1 MNTSEVTVIFHND
14 TGLLELRSSGSS
26 MMLTQ
31 LEAALIYT
39 LLKKSLGFRGRF
51 MLWRLRKNFR
61 SSSVEAGPE

>member
-39 LLKKSLGFRGRF
+39 LLKKSLGLRGRF

-61 SSSVEAGPE
+61 SSSVEAEPE